1 MLASYW
7 GEHEGASTALMSNH
21 SKSGDVRRAAADL
34 DADVVEL
41 ADITERRGA
50 VRRPVF
56 KAGEVILPG
65 GAVLP
70 CIVRNVSDSGCLI
83 KLEQAAALP
92 DDVEIRMD
100 LDKPARAAEVVWRSS
115 TLAGAMFVRKLN

>member
-1 MLASYW
+1 
-7 GEHEGASTALMSNH
+7 
-21 SKSGDVRRAAADL
+21 
-34 DADVVEL
+34 
-41 ADITERRGA
+41 
-50 VRRPVF
+50 
-56 KAGEVILPG
+56 
-65 GAVLP
+65 
-70 CIVRNVSDSGCLI
+70 VRNVSDSGCLI